1 MEFLK
6 VLLIILLVYFG
17 LKFLIKF
24 LGPILLKY
32 AMKKAGKQ
40 FEKQFSQ
47 FNQRQQPRKEE
58 GEITIDKI
66 PKGSKKSNNDVGEYV
81 EYEEVKE

>member
-6 VLLIILLVYFG
+6 IILIILLVYFG
-17 LKFLIKF
+17 IKF
-24 LGPILLKY
+24 LAKLLGPYIFKFI
-32 AMKKAGKQ
+32 MKKAGKQ

-47 FNQRQQPRKEE
+47 FQQPTQPKKE
-58 GEITIDKI
+58 GEITINKV
-66 PKGSKKSNNDVGEYV
+66 PKNKRSAKNDVGEYV